1 MPPKRFPPLKGD
13 HTMAQVN
20 PDPHKSGYVFLPA
33 NRVTGIFS
41 TVEDAQGALQALNA
55 QGWGTQHIDVFVG
68 AEGADT
74 LDLQGQRHG
83 IVVRVMRNIEAF
95 IGDVEAEL
103 HRQADTALRAGGCV
117 MGVLMAGKEDQKNQV
132 AAILKDNHGQLI
144 HYWSHWTIERLG

>member
-1 MPPKRFPPLKGD
+1 
-13 HTMAQVN
+13 MAQVN
-20 PDPHKSGYVFLPA
+20 PDPHESGYVFIPA

-41 TVEDAQGALQALNA
+41 TVKDAQGALQALNA

-83 IVVRVMRNIEAF
+83 GVVRVMRNIEAF

-103 HRQADTALRAGGCV
+103 HRQADAALRAGGCV
-117 MGVLMAGKEDQKNQV
+117 MGVLMAGKEGQKDQV
-132 AAILKDNHGQLI
+132 AAILKANHGQLI